1 MQKTEKTKGY
11 DYEVLLS
18 IVLFLMI
25 LYFFTRKSFAYAN
38 LFLYVAFGLGFF
50 SLLSK
55 SFAKLLTL
63 VWGKLM
69 AAIGFVNS
77 RVLLSIIFFLV
88 LLPVSLLSKLFRK
101 DLLQLKKKE
110 SSYFVERNHT
120 YEPKDLENTW

>member
-1 MQKTEKTKGY
+1 MRKTEETRGH

-25 LYFFTRKSFAYAN
+25 LYFFSRNRFAYAN
-38 LFLYVAFGLGFF
+38 WFLYISFGLGFF

-55 SFAKLLTL
+55 SFAKVLTL
-63 VWGKLM
+63 AWGKLM
-69 AAIGFVNS
+69 AAIGFINS

-110 SSYFVERNHT
+110 SSYFIERNYT
-120 YEPKDLENTW
+120 FEPKDLENTW